1 MASDGNGK
9 VNGNGRK
16 LWREVLKDPRNLVL
30 ALLMLTGGGGAAY
43 SGLTYFED
51 PHPAARSGSS
61 RVDRLAQNER
71 RQRAANG
78 LRERIRALEDRL
90 ERLEQGLS
98 ISPLTIQFNS
108 RLGDLEQQVAEIRG
122 ARSEED

>member
-1 MASDGNGK
+1 MAANG
-9 VNGNGRK
+9 NGNGRK

-51 PHPAARSGSS
+51 PHPNPAARSGSS
-61 RVDRLAQNER
+61 RLDRLAQTER